1 MLRINMIRMGF
12 LMGIAL
18 LLAAI
23 FYLFAANWVGFSS
36 SQKMLTSAGFV
47 LFFYVLSYG
56 FSRTRLPLGLSAFL
70 SGIFL
75 VAGCIA
81 FGAAAAL
88 ADQVYSLHQ
97 PPYIICLI
105 SFLPSLLLAWI
116 TRYKPLYVLTYI
128 LAHFTLYFL
137 FDYRLFTPN
146 VEMNTL
152 LADSTFVLFNLALFL
167 LAQTKR
173 LASEIIRLASFVM
186 LHISLLNLAGAFDHA
201 GLSLFMNVLD
211 IAVIAACFYYFMRIR
226 LDKTLLTL
234 TALAASAY
242 TVAKFIRFSLET
254 ESVFRFVLGILF
266 VIVLLTANVLFFRY
280 MNKLG
285 NKTSTEEQTAEV
297 MKESVGPDMS
307 AVEAGPQQVN
317 GTASRRT
324 TDHHLLGSI
333 ISTVITIVGII
344 IGSISVIGLVVLLT
358 DETGPLKTQHALY
371 ALSLLFI
378 VPMLLLPRVNAVVRY
393 TVFTVGFA
401 MGLVSI
407 AWIEKAPLSVIF
419 LAIAIISWLRL
430 QGRMQ
435 QLITYML
442 MNIAAA
448 IVLYQLFQ
456 NMHDAFSSIII
467 SLTVLNAAVYGSS
480 FARSNDERLA
490 HLREGSLLFSFIF
503 LLWLSSL
510 DPVFTFSVALF
521 NVLAFIVLTA
531 AVFLFIKREQTL
543 ETAGSF
549 FFWLLFLA
557 IKYHDYLWTML
568 NKSVTL
574 ALLGFVALGVSY
586 WFVRRPA
593 KGGKPLETSGK
604 IDFFVGKRSLLIT
617 AVVLLQLGFIGFQT
631 VTNERTPSRINHS
644 AALAA
649 PANDAAFGVT
659 VSLPH
664 GRVIATQTAQA
675 AHSYIS

>member
-23 FYLFAANWVGFSS
+23 FYLFAANWSGLSS
-36 SQKMLTSAGFV
+36 SHKMLTSGGFV
-47 LFFYVLSYG
+47 FFFYMLSFG
-56 FSRTRLPLGLSAFL
+56 FSRSKLPLGLSAFL
-70 SGIFL
+70 SGIL
-75 VAGCIA
+75 LIAGCIA

-88 ADQVYSLHQ
+88 ADQIYNLHQ
-97 PPYIICLI
+97 PPFVICLI
-105 SFLPSLLLAWI
+105 STLPSLLLAWI
-116 TRYKPLYVLTYI
+116 TRYKPLYVLTYV

-152 LADSTFVLFNLALFL
+152 LADSTFVAFNLALFL

-173 LASEIIRLASFVM
+173 LTSEIVRLASFVM
-186 LHISLLNLAGAFDHA
+186 LHISLLNLAGAFDYA

-226 LDKTLLTL
+226 LDKTMLTL

-266 VIVLLTANVLFFRY
+266 VIALLTANVLFFRY
-280 MNKLG
+280 MNRLG
-285 NKTSTEEQTAEV
+285 NKTTAAERTTESVKEPASGAAQQLVNTTAE
-297 MKESVGPDMS
+297 KI
-307 AVEAGPQQVN
+307 
-317 GTASRRT
+317 

-333 ISTVITIVGII
+333 VSTVITIVGII

-358 DETGPLKTQHALY
+358 DENGPLKTPYALY

-407 AWIEKAPLSVIF
+407 AWIGKAPLSVIF
-419 LAIAIISWLRL
+419 LAIAVISWLRL

-435 QLITYML
+435 HLITYML
-442 MNIAAA
+442 MNIAAV

-456 NMHDAFSSIII
+456 NIHDAYSIIII

-480 FARSNDERLA
+480 FTGADGERRA
-490 HLREGSLLFSFIF
+490 HMREGSLLFSYIF
-503 LLWLSSL
+503 LLWMTSL
-510 DPVFTFSVALF
+510 DPVFAYSVTLF
-521 NVLAFIVLTA
+521 NVLAFLLLTA

-543 ETAGSF
+543 ETTGSF
-549 FFWLLFLA
+549 FFWLLFLT
-557 IKYHDYLWTML
+557 IKYYDYLWTLL

-574 ALLGFVALGVSY
+574 ALLGIVALGLSY
-586 WFVRRPA
+586 WFASRLL
-593 KGGKPLETSGK
+593 KSGEHYEER
-604 IDFFVGKRSLLIT
+604 DTPGFFMGKRVWLI
-617 AVVLLQLGFIGFQT
+617 AIVVLLQLGFISYQT
-631 VTNERTPSRINHS
+631 AANERAPSANNY
-644 AALAA
+644 ATALAA
-649 PANDAAFGVT
+649 PANAAFTAVT
-659 VSLPH
+659 IS
-664 GRVIATQTAQA
+664 ATRSNASCA
-675 AHSYIS
+675 GCS

>member
-1 MLRINMIRMGF
+1 MLRVNMIRMGF

-23 FYLFAANWVGFSS
+23 FYLFAANWDGLSS
-36 SQKMLTSAGFV
+36 SHKMLTSAGFV
-47 LFFYVLSYG
+47 LFFYVLSFG
-56 FSRTRLPLGLSAFL
+56 FSRSKLPLGLTGFL

-88 ADQVYSLHQ
+88 ADQIYNLQQ
-97 PPYIICLI
+97 PPYVICLI
-105 SFLPSLLLAWI
+105 SLLPSLMLAWI

-152 LADSTFVLFNLALFL
+152 LADSTFAAFNLALFL

-173 LASEIIRLASFVM
+173 LASEIVRLASFVM

-201 GLSLFMNVLD
+201 GLSLFMNALD

-226 LDKTLLTL
+226 LDKTMLTL

-254 ESVFRFVLGILF
+254 ESVFRFVLGIVF

-285 NKTSTEEQTAEV
+285 NKASTAERNTEDY
-297 MKESVGPDMS
+297 KES
-307 AVEAGPQQVN
+307 AVEAAAQPVN
-317 GTASRRT
+317 GAASRT

-333 ISTVITIVGII
+333 VSTIITIVGII

-358 DETGPLKTQHALY
+358 DENGPIKTQYALY

-407 AWIEKAPLSVIF
+407 AWIEKTPLSIIF

-435 QLITYML
+435 HLITYML

-456 NMHDAFSSIII
+456 NMHDAYSSIII
-467 SLTVLNAAVYGSS
+467 SLTVLNAAAYGSS
-480 FARSNDERLA
+480 YVGTNGERRI

-503 LLWLSSL
+503 LLWVTSL
-510 DPVFTFSVALF
+510 DPVFAYSVALF
-521 NVLAFIVLTA
+521 NVLAFILLTA
-531 AVFLFIKREQTL
+531 AVFLFIKREQML

-557 IKYHDYLWTML
+557 IKYYDYLWTLL

-574 ALLGFVALGVSY
+574 ALLGIIALGLSY
-586 WFVRRPA
+586 WFARRLL
-593 KGGKPLETSGK
+593 KGGNHYEGSGK
-604 IDFFVGKRSLLIT
+604 IDFFVGKSVWLIA
-617 AVVLLQLGFIGFQT
+617 AVVLLQLGFIGYQT
-631 VTNERTPSRINHS
+631 AANERLPSRNNHAS
-644 AALAA
+644 ALAA
-649 PANDAAFGVT
+649 PANDAVSVVT
-659 VSLPH
+659 ISAVRSS
-664 GRVIATQTAQA
+664 G
-675 AHSYIS
+675 SYMSYS

>member
-1 MLRINMIRMGF
+1 MLRTNMIRMGS

-23 FYLFAANWVGFSS
+23 FYLFAANWDGFSS

-47 LFFYVLSYG
+47 LFFYVLSFG
-56 FSRTRLPLGLSAFL
+56 FSRSKLPLGLSAFL

-75 VAGCIA
+75 VGGCIA

-88 ADQVYSLHQ
+88 ADQIYNLHQ
-97 PPYIICLI
+97 PPFIICLI

-152 LADSTFVLFNLALFL
+152 LADSTFVIFNLALFL

-173 LASEIIRLASFVM
+173 LASEIVRLASFVM

-226 LDKTLLTL
+226 LDKTMLTL

-285 NKTSTEEQTAEV
+285 NKTSTGEKTAEEV
-297 MKESVGPDMS
+297 KESDMS
-307 AVEAGPQQVN
+307 AVEAVPQQVN
-317 GTASRRT
+317 GAASRT

-333 ISTVITIVGII
+333 VSTVITIVGII

-358 DETGPLKTQHALY
+358 DEHGPLKTQHALY

-378 VPMLLLPRVNAVVRY
+378 VPMLLLPRVNTVVRY

-407 AWIEKAPLSVIF
+407 AWIEKAPLSIIF

-435 QLITYML
+435 QLITYTL

-456 NMHDAFSSIII
+456 NMHDAYSSIII
-467 SLTVLNAAVYGSS
+467 SLTVLNTAVYGSS
-480 FARSNDERLA
+480 FARSNGERLA

-503 LLWLSSL
+503 LLWLTSL
-510 DPVFTFSVALF
+510 DPVFTFSVAIF

-531 AVFLFIKREQTL
+531 AVFLFIKREQAL
-543 ETAGSF
+543 ETAESF

-557 IKYHDYLWTML
+557 IKYYDYLWTLL

-574 ALLGFVALGVSY
+574 ALLGIVALGVSY
-586 WFVRRPA
+586 WFARRLL
-593 KGGKPLETSGK
+593 KGGDPHEASVK
-604 IDFFVGKRSLLIT
+604 IEFFVGKRSWLIA
-617 AVVLLQLGFIGFQT
+617 AVVLLQIGFIGYQT
-631 VTNERTPSRINHS
+631 AANESSHSRNDPALS
-644 AALAA
+644 ALAA
-649 PANDAAFGVT
+649 PANDTVSVVT

-664 GRVIATQTAQA
+664 GLVIATQAT
-675 AHSYIS
+675 HSHIS